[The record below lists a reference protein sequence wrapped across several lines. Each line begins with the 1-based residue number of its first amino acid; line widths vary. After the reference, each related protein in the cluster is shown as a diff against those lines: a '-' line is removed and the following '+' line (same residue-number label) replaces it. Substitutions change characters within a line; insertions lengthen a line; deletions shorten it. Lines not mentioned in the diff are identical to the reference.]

1 MQQTIDET
9 ERRRMK
15 QIRYNEEHGI
25 TPKQIRKGTGTNE
38 LAQLRKSVPEVK
50 GYAHAGEPPLPAAAE
65 AAATYGKANVSPGER
80 LERLKRQM
88 KEAAAKFDFV
98 LAAQLR
104 DEIFQLEKKNE
115 H

>member
-1 MQQTIDET
+1 
-9 ERRRMK
+9 
-15 QIRYNEEHGI
+15 
-25 TPKQIRKGTGTNE
+25 
-38 LAQLRKSVPEVK
+38 
-50 GYAHAGEPPLPAAAE
+50 
-65 AAATYGKANVSPGER
+65 
-80 LERLKRQM
+80 M